1 MATQLPSEPS
11 LLAAVA
17 QETRGGPLSRT
28 FFVARVIAIVAAV
41 GGAAPTAMNLYHS
54 WQHGI
59 PFTQV
64 SHRLGQADLWS
75 KNFDCKIDYRA
86 LSAAGGMKVDVG
98 ACAKSGDISIKIS
111 TQEGRSTYEWI
122 AFDQLQ
128 KATKTVGLMDLLI
141 SSAHAEGALPVT
153 TKASANGSLDVK
165 LAQSSV
171 PAQSTV
177 QVQSSMQVVCQ
188 AMVGKTHITRIVNEG
203 GKCYR
208 ETVSPFKGTVDKR
221 EEVPCNTTCPP
232 AGKA

>member
-1 MATQLPSEPS
+1 MAAPHSNEPS

-98 ACAKSGDISIKIS
+98 ACPKSGDISIKIS

-128 KATKTVGLMDLLI
+128 KATKTVGLMDLLV
-141 SSAHAEGALPVT
+141 SSAHAESAPPTG
-153 TKASANGSLDVK
+153 TKGESDVK
-165 LAQSSV
+165 LAQS
-171 PAQSTV
+171 AL
-177 QVQSSMQVVCQ
+177 VQSSMQVVCQ
-188 AMVGKTHITRIVNEG
+188 SLVNKSHITRIVNEG